1 MPAPHPTAEQDA
13 AMTAFGTGEHLVLQ
27 AGAGT
32 GKTTTL
38 AMLGA
43 STPRRGLYI
52 AFNRSIA
59 QKAGRTF
66 PASVKCKTAH
76 SLAYAAV
83 GRHYAERLRSPRVAS
98 VTTGS
103 SLGINMELQ
112 LGDRTVTAG
121 ALSYTTLH
129 TVIRF
134 CQSADPSIGRQHVP
148 WLRGIAEQHLHD
160 QLADIVLPY
169 AQRAWA
175 DVQKPDRGKVRFV
188 HDHYLKMWALT
199 EPKIPADFLLL
210 DEAQD
215 TNPVVEQVFNAQR
228 GHAQLVMVGDS
239 AQAIYGWRGARDV
252 MTGFDGNRLT
262 LSRSFRFGE
271 HLAAEANRWL
281 AIANAPIRLTGSPA
295 VHTTLEKVTDP
306 DAILCRSNAG
316 TMAEV
321 MSLLE
326 AGRSVALVGGGKALT
341 DLAYA
346 ARDLKTGKHT
356 FHPELL
362 LFSSWGELQDYAE
375 WDPAGRD
382 LFPLVELI
390 DEHGVDVILDTV
402 SRLSDEAGA
411 DITVSTTHKAKG
423 REWSSVRIAEDFT
436 EPEDPENVDA
446 AGEPLPGEIDEA
458 EARLA
463 YVAVTRARHR
473 LDIGGLSW
481 INQHPDGN
489 PLGRR
494 QHRSTPYNTEDS
506 APSSSDPIRRVT
518 P

>member
-1 MPAPHPTAEQDA
+1 MPVPRPTLEQDA
-13 AMTAFGTGEHLVLQ
+13 AVTAFGKGEHLVLQ

-38 AMLGA
+38 AMLSA
-43 STPRRGLYI
+43 STRRRGLYI
-52 AFNRSIA
+52 AFNKSIA
-59 QKAGRTF
+59 QEAGRKF
-66 PASVKCKTAH
+66 PRSVKCKTVHA
-76 SLAYAAV
+76 LAYAAV
-83 GRHYAERLRSPRVAS
+83 GHRYAERLNAPRIAS
-98 VTTGS
+98 FKTGA
-103 SLGINMELQ
+103 SLGINMEIQ
-112 LGDRTVTAG
+112 LGDRKVTAG
-121 ALSYTTLH
+121 ALSYTALD

-134 CQSADPSIGRQHVP
+134 CRSADRTIGRQHVP

-160 QLADIVLPY
+160 QLIDIVLPY
-169 AQRAWA
+169 AQRAWS
-175 DVQKPDRGKVRFV
+175 DVQKPDRGKVRFG

-215 TNPVVEQVFNAQR
+215 TNPVVEQVFIAQR

-252 MTGFDGNRLT
+252 MTGFDGKQLT
-262 LSRSFRFGE
+262 LSHSFRFGE
-271 HLAAEANRWL
+271 RLASEANRWL

-295 VHTTLEKVTDP
+295 VNTTMEKTTSP

-316 TMAEV
+316 TLDEV

-326 AGRSVALVGGGKALT
+326 ADRRVALVGGGKALT
-341 DLAYA
+341 DLAHA
-346 ARDLKTGKHT
+346 ARDLKAGKRT

-382 LFPLVELI
+382 LLPLVELI
-390 DEHGVDVILDTV
+390 DKYGVDVILDTV
-402 SRLSDEAGA
+402 SRLSDDADA
-411 DITVSTTHKAKG
+411 DITVSTAHKAKG
-423 REWSSVRIAEDFT
+423 REWPSVRIAEDFT

-446 AGEPLPGEIDEA
+446 MGEPLPCKIDEA

-463 YVAVTRARHR
+463 YVAVTRARHH
-473 LDIGGLSW
+473 LDLGGLSW
-481 INQHPDGN
+481 INRHPDGN
-489 PLGRR
+489 PISR
-494 QHRSTPYNTEDS
+494 H
-506 APSSSDPIRRVT
+506 
-518 P
+518 